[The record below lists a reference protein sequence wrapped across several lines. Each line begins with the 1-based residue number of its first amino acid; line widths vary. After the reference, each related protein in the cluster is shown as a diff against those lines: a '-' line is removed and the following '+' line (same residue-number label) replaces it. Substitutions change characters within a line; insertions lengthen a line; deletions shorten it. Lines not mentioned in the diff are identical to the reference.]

1 MRKVSGLLLPAE
13 RRAITGLAGLYA
25 TRMLGLFMVLPVL
38 ALYAED
44 LAGATPLL
52 VGLALGIYGLT
63 QAALQ
68 IPFGLLSDRLGR
80 KPVIA
85 AGLVL
90 FVLGSVV
97 AAAADTIGGVILGRC
112 LQGSGAVAA
121 AIMALLADQ
130 TREQVRT
137 AAMATIGLSIGVAFA
152 VAMVLGPLVAASF
165 GLSGVFWFN
174 ALLAAMGLPVLWRL
188 VPPAPRRLRHRDV
201 GIDRAQLGRT
211 LRRLDLLRLDF
222 SIFALHLVLM
232 AIFVAVPFRL
242 IETGLPSERHGLAYL
257 GVMLLAFIGMVPL
270 VVVAEKRRRMK
281 AMCLLAISAMLVSL
295 LGMAWGGAGLW
306 GLLAWLLAYFIGFNL
321 LEATLPSMIS
331 KLAPAGAKGTAMGV
345 YSTSQ
350 FLGAFLGGVLGGAL
364 AQQWGLSAVF
374 LGAAALAAVWL
385 AVMVGMRQP
394 PHLVS
399 EVVALDGDHGD
410 DALETLMARFAE
422 VAGVE
427 DVLVVP
433 EERLAYLKVDRQRLD
448 EEALARLID
457 PGRERA

>member
-38 ALYAED
+38 ALYADD

-211 LRRLDLLRLDF
+211 LRRPDLLRLDF
-222 SIFALHLVLM
+222 SIFVLHLVLM

-242 IETGLPSERHGLAYL
+242 IEAGLPSERHGLAYL

-410 DALETLMARFAE
+410 DALETLMAKFAE

-457 PGRERA
+457 SGRERA